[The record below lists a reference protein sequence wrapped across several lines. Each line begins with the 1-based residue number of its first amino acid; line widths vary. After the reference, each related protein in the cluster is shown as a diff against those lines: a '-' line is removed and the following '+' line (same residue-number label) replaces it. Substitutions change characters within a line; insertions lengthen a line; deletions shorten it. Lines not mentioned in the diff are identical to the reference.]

1 MYLFTGCII
10 KTGSFMA
17 GHLILAVTTLFVIFI
32 LFLVISRTINNMI
45 NLLIKIH
52 YLMEKELELK
62 KEALEVRLILMESS
76 KSQKELKA
84 K

>member
-1 MYLFTGCII
+1 
-10 KTGSFMA
+10 MA
-17 GHLILAVTTLFVIFI
+17 GHIILAVITLFVIFI

-52 YLMEKELELK
+52 YLLEKELELK
-62 KEALEVRLILMESS
+62 KEALEVRLILMESG
-76 KSQKELKA
+76 KSQKELKV

>member
-1 MYLFTGCII
+1 
-10 KTGSFMA
+10 MA

>member
-1 MYLFTGCII
+1 MTGHI
-10 KTGSFMA
+10 
-17 GHLILAVTTLFVIFI
+17 ILAVVTLFVVFI

-52 YLMEKELELK
+52 YLLEKELELK
-62 KEALEVRLILMESS
+62 KEALEVRLILMESN
-76 KSQKELKA
+76 KFQKELKA

>member
-1 MYLFTGCII
+1 
-10 KTGSFMA
+10 MA
-17 GHLILAVTTLFVIFI
+17 GHIILAIVTLFVIFI

-52 YLMEKELELK
+52 YLLEKELELK
-62 KEALEVRLILMESS
+62 KEALEVRLILMENY
-76 KSQKELKA
+76 KSQNDLNA